1 MNAQTDT
8 VMPRSNQILVI
19 INAGSGKKSGDAK
32 HAALIERIKDH
43 DRVTIAQLSPGAD
56 ITEHAAQGVAQGYGT
71 IVAAGGDG
79 TISGVCAA
87 LSGTDVKLGVIPLGT
102 FNFFARSLGIPQDPD
117 DAWDV
122 IRTGHS
128 RTVSIGEIN
137 GQRFINN
144 ASIGAYATVLKVRES
159 VYDRWGRSRLTAYW
173 SVIKAMLTLYRSL
186 RMRITVDGVTHDVR
200 SPMAFAAV
208 RPYQLEEYGLPGAQ
222 IIRGGAL
229 VVYLA
234 PKGGRLNLLWTALK
248 VLRRNVQRN
257 EDYAMLTGREIVIET
272 FRRQRLVAWDGER
285 SRMRDPFHFKML
297 QDDLTVIVPAM
308 ESTTDTTTDTTKD
321 NPAA

>member
-1 MNAQTDT
+1 
-8 VMPRSNQILVI
+8 MPRSSDILVI

-32 HAALIERIKDH
+32 HTALMDRIKGH
-43 DRVTIAQLSPGAD
+43 EGVTIAQLTPEKD
-56 ITEHAAQGVAQGYGT
+56 ITEHAAQGVAEGYGT

-87 LSGTDVKLGVIPLGT
+87 LSGTDVKLGVVPLGT
-102 FNFFARSLGIPQDPD
+102 FNFFARSLGIPQDPC
-117 DAWDV
+117 DAWDI

-128 RTVSIGEIN
+128 HAVSIGEVN

-144 ASIGAYATVLKVRES
+144 ASIGAYATVLKVREN

-186 RMRITVDGVTHDVR
+186 PMQITVDGVTHDVR

-208 RPYQLEEYGLPGAQ
+208 RSYQLEEYGLPGAQ
-222 IIRGGAL
+222 IIRDGEL

-248 VLRRNVQRN
+248 VLRRSVHRD
-257 EDYAMLTGREIVIET
+257 EDYTMLSGRDIVIET
-272 FRRQRLVAWDGER
+272 FRRKRLVAWDGER
-285 SRMRDPFHFKML
+285 SRMNNPFHFKIL
-297 QDDLTVIVPAM
+297 QDDLTVIVPV
-308 ESTTDTTTDTTKD
+308 TDTTKD
-321 NPAA
+321 TPEA

>member
-1 MNAQTDT
+1 MTADTDT
-8 VMPRSNQILVI
+8 DMPRSNRILVI
-19 INAGSGKKSGDAK
+19 INAGSGRKSGDAK
-32 HAALIERIKDH
+32 HTALLDRIKGH
-43 DRVTIAQLSPGAD
+43 ERVTIAQLTPDKG
-56 ITEHAAQGVAQGYGT
+56 ITEHAAQGVTQGYGT

-87 LSGTDVKLGVIPLGT
+87 LSGTGIKLGVVPLGT
-102 FNFFARSLGIPQDPD
+102 FNFFARSLGIPPDPD
-117 DAWDV
+117 DAWDI
-122 IRTGHS
+122 IRTGHA
-128 RTVSIGEIN
+128 RTVSIGDIN

-173 SVIKAMLTLYRSL
+173 SVIKAMLMLYRSL
-186 RMRITVDGVTHDVR
+186 RMRITVDGVTHDIR

-208 RPYQLEEYGLPGAQ
+208 RPYQLEEYGLPGAE
-222 IIRGGAL
+222 IIRNGEL

-257 EDYAMLTGREIVIET
+257 EDYTMLTGRDIVIET
-272 FRRQRLVAWDGER
+272 FRGKRLVAWDGER
-285 SRMRDPFHFKML
+285 SRMNDPFHLRIL
-297 QDDLTVIVPAM
+297 QDDLTVIVPAA
-308 ESTTDTTTDTTKD
+308 ETTTDRTTDTTKD
-321 NPAA
+321 TPAA